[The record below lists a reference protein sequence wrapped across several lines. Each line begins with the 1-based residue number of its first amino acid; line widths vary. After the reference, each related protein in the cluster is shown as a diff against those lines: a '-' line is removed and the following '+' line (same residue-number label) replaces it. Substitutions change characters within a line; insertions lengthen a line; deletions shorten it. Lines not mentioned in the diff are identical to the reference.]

1 MNNKLFETLKSYKN
15 EIVNI
20 LGFNRTKED
29 NPLDGLKSAE
39 TRNKER
45 RSQIKRRIALVAF
58 LVPMIFF
65 ILQVLIKTFNLYYA
79 QYDEKEITKTI
90 PKEDVKLEIN
100 TFTRWQDLKDKQ
112 DEELNSKFD
121 GLNKQ
126 VLEVKQEFVKGLSDL
141 SASSK
146 SDMNELNKNI
156 INTLE
161 KNAEVTKMQLEEVS
175 NQSAENVRNVENK
188 FDEKLDTVQKIVSTK
203 LSDLKDNVNSNSS
216 KSDISLPN
224 LPPLND
230 KNITNIPSKDTIFT
244 KNSVKEMPHEE
255 IIEEEVAVSSY
266 GVNSLSSIKAP
277 EKPTEENKMPS
288 FTLMPGF
295 AKGVIV
301 GGADVPTMTTSTTD
315 PKPIWISVSSDQL
328 IANNDTTNMKD
339 CLIRGTAVGEIASS
353 RARIVLSEL
362 SCSLTDIDGNKYKI
376 IKPVKG
382 VVYSEDGKLGVKGRL
397 VSKEG
402 EIIEKGIPLAA
413 IEGAMSMLSKTD
425 NYILPNGT
433 TAKSQ
438 QANPLADFATSG
450 GSSSSKVLQKF
461 SEYYLKILEELNP
474 YIEIKAKRLVTIAF
488 QGGEILTPEKYETFD
503 VDYFE
508 KKDFDENSR

>member
-1 MNNKLFETLKSYKN
+1 MNKKFLEIVTSYKN
-15 EIVNI
+15 EILEI
-20 LGFNRTKED
+20 FSKTRED
-29 NPLDGLKSAE
+29 DPLSGLKSAE
-39 TRNKER
+39 TRKKER
-45 RSQIKRRIALVAF
+45 QSRTRRRIALFAF
-58 LVPMIFF
+58 LIPAIFF
-65 ILQVLIKTFNLYYA
+65 FLQVLIKTFNLYYS
-79 QYDEKEITKTI
+79 QFDETQITKNI
-90 PKEDVKLEIN
+90 PKKEVKLEIN
-100 TFTRWQDLKDKQ
+100 TFTRWQDQKDKQ
-112 DEELNSKFD
+112 DEDITNKVD
-121 GLNKQ
+121 NVAKQ
-126 VLEVKQEFVKGLSDL
+126 VLEVRQEFTKGLADTN
-141 SASSK
+141 ANIK
-146 SDMNELNKNI
+146 ADMENLNQNI
-156 INTLE
+156 ISTLE
-161 KNAEVTKMQLEEVS
+161 KNAEVTKKQLEEVS
-175 NQSAENVRNVENK
+175 SQNTEIVKNVEEK
-188 FDEKLDTVQKIVSTK
+188 FDVKIEDMQKMVSTK
-203 LSDLKDNVNSNSS
+203 LTDIKENGGINSKPS
-216 KSDISLPN
+216 ISLPD
-224 LPPLND
+224 LPPLSD
-230 KNITNIPSKDTIFT
+230 KNITNIPSNKETIFA
-244 KNSVKEMPHEE
+244 KNNNDSLLEE
-255 IIEEEVAVSSY
+255 EVIEEEVSISTY
-266 GVNSLSSIKAP
+266 GVNSLNTIKAP
-277 EKPTEENKMPS
+277 EKAPEETKMPS

-301 GGADVPTMTTSTTD
+301 GGADVPTMTASTTE

-362 SCSLTDIDGNKYKI
+362 SCSLTDMDGNKYKI

-438 QANPLADFATSG
+438 QANPLADFAASG
-450 GSSSSKVLQKF
+450 GNSSSKVLQKF

-508 KKDFDENSR
+508 KKEFDENVR